1 MGKAGK
7 KRSLTV
13 RFPTW
18 AHVTIRQPGAAQPL
32 PNPRGSPRGS
42 ALPQCTGWGAGGPP
56 PAAARWL
63 PAPPQNCLPRGAED
77 RAWLAHRCSRLAS
90 DGRADVETDGLSCMC
105 RFGVLKLG
113 EGSRRYKKLE
123 KSQYISVKKKT
134 PIYPQDIGC
143 LETPVKGS
151 ATNRDPLHF
160 SSPLFR

>member
-1 MGKAGK
+1 MSPSDSPEQPSRCPSRA
-7 KRSLTV
+7 V
-13 RFPTW
+13 RRGAPLS
-18 AHVTIRQPGAAQPL
+18 AAQPAVHGL
-32 PNPRGSPRGS
+32 GSGRS
-42 ALPQCTGWGAGGPP
+42 
-56 PAAARWL
+56 PASCCGWL
-63 PAPPQNCLPRGAED
+63 PAPPQNSLPRGAED